1 MRPVIVNN
9 TFYSMCK
16 VCWQGHN
23 HMENMILHNLWTNQA
38 PIYREEELA
47 STKESVSL
55 IKNALEQV
63 RSSQHK
69 DVNISITQY
78 LLKIKLS

>member
-23 HMENMILHNLWTNQA
+23 HMEKMILHNLGTNRA

-63 RSSQHK
+63 
-69 DVNISITQY
+69 
-78 LLKIKLS
+78 